1 MPEKG
6 SCTDITCDNEIKE
19 LYECHCCLRLVCF
32 YHLSEHIEIVK
43 ENKQQLDSLRNE
55 LNTVVYTLKLI
66 IEEKL
71 SIIER
76 EQNLTEQVK
85 KILDESSSSIDELK
99 NMFEKINQTI
109 ASNRS
114 DDEYLTDINHDFI
127 DIVSIDETTNS
138 IEDEHVNE
146 EKKPKQKPYRRIFRK
161 CPLTFNGAY
170 GLTEANHSIEFC
182 EHGKTRRIE
191 LYSHF
196 IHKHQLKK
204 IYVRRL
210 VRAVVDDQ
218 DPRITKLFDGSENV
232 INHFYKIPCPI
243 CCGQINS
250 SEYTRQN
257 IVTVPCQPRLVPLHN
272 FKQHLQHSHKI
283 SNSLAQKLVDSF
295 KQNSTKNDIDLTQL
309 IPSTSSK

>member
-76 EQNLTEQVK
+76 EQNLTEQ
-85 KILDESSSSIDELK
+85 
-99 NMFEKINQTI
+99 
-109 ASNRS
+109 
-114 DDEYLTDINHDFI
+114 
-127 DIVSIDETTNS
+127 
-138 IEDEHVNE
+138 DEHVNE